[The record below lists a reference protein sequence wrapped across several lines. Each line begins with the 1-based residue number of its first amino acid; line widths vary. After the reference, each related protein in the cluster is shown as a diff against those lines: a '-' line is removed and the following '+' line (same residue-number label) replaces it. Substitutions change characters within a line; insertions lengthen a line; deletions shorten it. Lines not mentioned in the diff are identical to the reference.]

1 MQTQQVN
8 TSVKATTVGEA
19 VSGRKPTAA
28 LTGFLVLQMILGFEW
43 FWSGLAKIMMPGG
56 FPAALPGAL
65 GDMLQNSPP
74 WYADFL
80 THIVIP
86 HAPSLGT

>member
-1 MQTQQVN
+1 M
-8 TSVKATTVGEA
+8 KATTAGGGA
-19 VSGRKPTAA
+19 SSGKPPAA
-28 LTGFLVLQMILGFEW
+28 ITGFLVLQVILGFEW

-80 THIVIP
+80 TNIVIP